1 MAAASTGK
9 LRRGEATMDK
19 RLYRRGIERGNVA
32 VWVWGVEEGRY
43 SVAER
48 QEMAMSGRFETIGR
62 GNVVVRGGSRGGM
75 LLRSRT
81 PRNGDEWQI

>member
-32 VWVWGVEEGRY
+32 VWGHGIEERRY
-43 SVAER
+43 SVADR
-48 QEMAMSGRFETIGR
+48 
-62 GNVVVRGGSRGGM
+62 
-75 LLRSRT
+75 L
-81 PRNGDEWQI
+81 

>member
-32 VWVWGVEEGRY
+32 V
-43 SVAER
+43 
-48 QEMAMSGRFETIGR
+48 
-62 GNVVVRGGSRGGM
+62 RGGSRGGT
-75 LLRSRT
+75 LQRSRS
-81 PRNGDEWQI
+81 PINGDVWQI